1 MSNTTN
7 RFITTPTPS
16 QLFSSVWGLFS
27 TMFNAVSS
35 FIGNV
40 LSKLSSQNTDA
51 VAPVEG
57 ADEDADAHQVLE
69 HAAAVRIERQPAL
82 PVQNADFEGETIGAR
97 LRNRRGH

>member
-1 MSNTTN
+1 MSNTN
-7 RFITTPTPS
+7 YKFITPS

-35 FIGNV
+35 FIGNA
-40 LSKLSSQNTDA
+40 LSTFSSQNADA
-51 VAPVEG
+51 AAPVEE
-57 ADEDADAHQVLE
+57 AEVDADAHEVLE

-97 LRNRRGH
+97 LRSRRGR